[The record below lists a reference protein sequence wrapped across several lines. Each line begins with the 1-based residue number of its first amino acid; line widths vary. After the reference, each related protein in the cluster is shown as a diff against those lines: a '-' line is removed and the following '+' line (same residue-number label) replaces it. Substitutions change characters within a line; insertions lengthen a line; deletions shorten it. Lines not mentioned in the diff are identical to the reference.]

1 MCRTRKGEEGLN
13 KRCTQSNLK
22 KRYLECGEREE
33 ITRKQRGAKIDKSKK
48 SNGQSPRK
56 ERQGSEHILRC
67 IKDISRTGKRDK

>member
-1 MCRTRKGEEGLN
+1 MQN
-13 KRCTQSNLK
+13 KKRRRRIEQALYTKQSE

-48 SNGQSPRK
+48 SNGQSPEK

-67 IKDISRTGKRDK
+67 IKDISRTGKCDK

>member
-1 MCRTRKGEEGLN
+1 MQNKKRRRRTEQALYTK
-13 KRCTQSNLK
+13 QSE